1 MKNQMRPLV
10 TLALVL
16 TMLGA
21 TLNVNAQNVSTP
33 AEPSAGPT
41 TQGQLRPIRVK
52 IPQNESATIE
62 GAATKDAVSFQSG
75 ERFVVIVP
83 QAFVASLQND
93 ANSRDFL
100 SVKIEQRGDD
110 VEISFR
116 LRPAGTARVVS
127 QAGSLSIIFAPH
139 QVALMITDGGANAGV
154 SDSNRSVTNDAA
166 ATSAG
171 NSNARRPSSPPAAP
185 TLANPVSSVPP
196 VPSSAAP
203 VPQATPTL
211 GNLLTQISGLI
222 PGATKDLQAS
232 FSNIDLSVP
241 ESPAFTV
248 LGVTPNAV
256 VRPGT
261 PREFASSLLNGLDK
275 NGNFQTGLAIDTAPF
290 MLFNG
295 QNITLQDYNDYYL
308 TRLLSRTQFSMAAT
322 KGAAADDT
330 ATRLALGLNITL
342 WDKGD
347 ARVYHPNRGPEGDV
361 LTCLKANIQP
371 PDAPSSAMPSTAE
384 IAAINAKAIAANNRI
399 ADECRDKV
407 RKVNWNRTSW
417 VIAYAPSWITKNGQ
431 TSNVKWNGGALW
443 TSFAYGFDG
452 VPSLNRI
459 AQLILHARQRTK
471 EQVADPTRAGQFVSQ
486 NSTFLGGRFRAG
498 TADFALN
505 FEGTYVRNRIP
516 QHATFSSGRY
526 AFGGE
531 MKIADNLYIVVT
543 GGHGPGDAGAPKK
556 GFFMSSFKYG
566 FNKKSQL
573 NPQP

>member
-10 TLALVL
+10 TLAIVWA
-16 TMLGA
+16 MLGT
-21 TLNVNAQNVSTP
+21 TLNVSAQQVSTP
-33 AEPSAGPT
+33 GESSAVAVPQT
-41 TQGQLRPIRVK
+41 QLRPLHVK
-52 IPQNESATIE
+52 IPQNEAAIIE
-62 GAATKDAVSFQSG
+62 GAATRDAVSYQSG

-127 QAGSLSIIFAPH
+127 QTGRLSVVFAPH
-139 QVALMITDGGANAGV
+139 QVALAINNAGNNSAV
-154 SDSNRSVTNDAA
+154 SNSNRGVPNDPVI
-166 ATSAG
+166 TAG
-171 NSNARRPSSPPAAP
+171 NNNATRPLSPPVATTPTNTGGNVSGPSS
-185 TLANPVSSVPP
+185 
-196 VPSSAAP
+196 AP
-203 VPQATPTL
+203 VPQASPTL
-211 GNLLTQISGLI
+211 GNLLTQIAGLV
-222 PGATKDLQAS
+222 PGATQDLQAS
-232 FSNIDLSVP
+232 FSNIDLSLP
-241 ESPAFTV
+241 ESPAATV
-248 LGVTPNAV
+248 LGVTPNAI

-322 KGAAADDT
+322 KGAAKDDT
-330 ATRLALGLNITL
+330 ATRLALGLNITI

-347 ARVYHPNRGPEGDV
+347 ARVYHPNRGPQGDV

-371 PDAPSSAMPSTAE
+371 PDAPSSAIPSPAE
-384 IAAINAKAIAANNRI
+384 IAAINAKAIAANNKI

-407 RKVNWNRTSW
+407 RKANWNRTSW
-417 VIAYAPSWITKNGQ
+417 VFAYAPSWITKNGQ
-431 TSNVKWNGGALW
+431 TSNFKWNGGALW

-459 AQLILHARQRTK
+459 AQLIFHGRYRTK
-471 EQVADPTRAGQFVSQ
+471 EQVADPTRTGQFVSQ
-486 NSTFLGGRFRAG
+486 DSTFFGGRFRAG
-498 TADFALN
+498 NPDFAFN
-505 FEGTYVRNRIP
+505 FEGAYVRNRIP
-516 QHATFSSGRY
+516 GRATFSSGRY

-543 GGHGPGDAGAPKK
+543 GGHGPGDAGTSNK

-573 NPQP
+573 NPQPQ